1 MRSGWAILLL
11 PLIWGCWSVSAL
23 SEEMDVDSDYWTRQY
38 DPIFKKYTKR
48 YFGPFFD
55 WRWFKSQA
63 IAESRLNPDVT
74 SDRGAKGLM
83 QLIPSTF
90 AEIRELNPH
99 FIEIDTPQWNIAA
112 GIYYDRYLY
121 RKWDVPS
128 ERERLFY
135 AFASYNA
142 GYARLLR
149 TIKRH
154 NLKKTSWD
162 EMKRRLPGQTRHYV
176 KTIRNLMDDK
186 KHEKRRLRGIA
197 KLLLSQNSEKTDL
210 R

>member
-1 MRSGWAILLL
+1 VHKWWLILLL
-11 PLIWGCWSVSAL
+11 PLLTGVWSASVMA
-23 SEEMDVDSDYWTRQY
+23 EDMDVDSEYWTIEY
-38 DPIFKKYTKR
+38 DAIFQKYTKR

-74 SDRGAKGLM
+74 SERGAKGLM
-83 QLIPSTF
+83 QLLPSTF
-90 AEIRELNPH
+90 EEIKELNPH
-99 FIEIDTPQWNIAA
+99 FVEIDTPRWNIAA

-128 ERERLFY
+128 GKERLFY

-149 TIKRH
+149 TMKRH
-154 NLKKTSWD
+154 DLNESNWD
-162 EMKRRLPGQTRHYV
+162 DVQRRLPGETRHYV
-176 KTIRNLMDDK
+176 KTIRGLMGDDK
-186 KHEKRRLRGIA
+186 KHEKHRLRGIS
-197 KLLLSQNSEKTDL
+197 KLLLSQNS
-210 R
+210 